1 MRAVTD
7 FVRGVICLDPILKRD
22 KTLAGWPIIILIW
35 TVIALMIATQAHLY
49 QSALHLTFPDIQVSW
64 GDSFRFPLV
73 ECLFWA
79 VLTPGLLQLSR
90 RFPLFGSGWAKSIA
104 SLLIANVTL
113 ELLHALYRVPLHS
126 FVYPNM
132 TRIPFLRLL
141 KYYLL
146 GNSLNDLWVF
156 WSILIIGQFV
166 GYYVRYVSREK
177 ELAKAQLQALTA
189 QLQPHF
195 LFNVLN
201 SVSALMR
208 DDIEAADDMIARL
221 SDLMRTTL
229 KGSSPQEISL
239 RDELEVVGTYIEIER
254 MRFQDRLSYTVNA
267 DAQVLDAS
275 VPTFVLLPI
284 VENAIRYAVAPRAS
298 PGKVE
303 VRALHDGDDLLIS
316 VMDDGPGIQP
326 GPEFKEGIGLANT
339 RTRLNRC
346 YAGEGSMSYQN
357 LQGGGFEV
365 RFRIP
370 FVLKEA
376 DAS

>member
-1 MRAVTD
+1 MKQDR
-7 FVRGVICLDPILKRD
+7 
-22 KTLAGWPIIILIW
+22 TLAGWPIIFLIW
-35 TVIALMIATQAHLY
+35 TLIALMMATQAHIY
-49 QSALHLTFPDIQVSW
+49 RSALHLTFPEIQVRW

-79 VLTPGLLQLSR
+79 TLTPGLLRLSR
-90 RFPLFGSGWAKSIA
+90 RFPLFGSGWPKGIV
-104 SLLIANVTL
+104 SLLIANVAL

-126 FVYPNM
+126 FVYPEM
-132 TRIPFLRLL
+132 TRIPFPRLL

-156 WSILIIGQFV
+156 WSILMIGQLV
-166 GYYVRYVSREK
+166 SYYVRYASREK

-201 SVSALMR
+201 SVSSLMR
-208 DDIEAADDMIARL
+208 DDVEAADDMIARL

-229 KGSSPQEISL
+229 KSSSPQEISL
-239 RDELEVVGTYIEIER
+239 RDELEVIGTYIEIER

-284 VENAIRYAVAPRAS
+284 VENAIRYAIAPRTS

-303 VRALHDGDDLLIS
+303 VRALRDCDDLLIS
-316 VMDDGPGIQP
+316 VIDDGPGIEL

-346 YAGEGSMSYQN
+346 YADKGSMNYQN
-357 LQGGGFEV
+357 LQEGGLEV

-370 FVLKEA
+370 LVLRKA
-376 DAS
+376 YAPNDTCANRG

>member
-1 MRAVTD
+1 
-7 FVRGVICLDPILKRD
+7 
-22 KTLAGWPIIILIW
+22 
-35 TVIALMIATQAHLY
+35 MIATQAHLY

-79 VLTPGLLQLSR
+79 VLTPSLLQLSR
-90 RFPLFGSGWAKSIA
+90 RFQLFGSGWVKSIVA
-104 SLLIANVTL
+104 LLMANVGL

-132 TRIPFLRLL
+132 TRIPFPRLL
-141 KYYLL
+141 KYYFL

-156 WSILIIGQFV
+156 WSILVVGQFV

-201 SVSALMR
+201 SVSSLMR

-229 KGSSPQEISL
+229 KSSSPQEISL
-239 RDELEVVGTYIEIER
+239 RDELEVVGTYVEIER
-254 MRFQDRLSYTVNA
+254 MRFQDRLRYTVIAN
-267 DAQVLDAS
+267 AQVLGAS
-275 VPTFVLLPI
+275 VPTFVLLPV
-284 VENAIRYAVAPRAS
+284 VENAIRYAVGPRTS

-303 VRALHDGDDLLIS
+303 VRALRDGNDLLIS
-316 VMDDGPGIQP
+316 VIDDGPGIQP

-346 YAGEGSMSYQN
+346 YAGKGSMSYQN

-370 FVLKEA
+370 FVLRETGGFL
-376 DAS
+376 